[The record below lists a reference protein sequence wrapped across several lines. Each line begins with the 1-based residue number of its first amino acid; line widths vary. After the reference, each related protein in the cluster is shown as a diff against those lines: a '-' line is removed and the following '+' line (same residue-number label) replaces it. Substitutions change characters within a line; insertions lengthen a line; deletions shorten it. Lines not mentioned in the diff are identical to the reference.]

1 MDIIAEERSLSQ
13 HALLADLQDSEERD
27 LILDDSQNEDIF
39 SQSCLTLTQ
48 RHNLVGKPLDKT
60 ENIESSQKR
69 QRVQNF
75 VKEGEYVGRQIASQI
90 ENQALRGES
99 SASQI
104 KNNRSQQRLE
114 LQAAASQ
121 QGRFRNEPREQLL
134 GSPQTNQR
142 KNDLAGV
149 KSSQLPVQRN
159 SELKGDLTHQKLNH
173 HSKSP
178 SSLPASSISAVNNS
192 QKRSTI
198 LTKVNNEGLR
208 SNQGKNKNS
217 ESLKTSMRSEYSA
230 SSDDDD
236 VVLKDGAAGKSYQ

>member
-1 MDIIAEERSLSQ
+1 MDIIAEEERLSQ
-13 HALLADLQDSEERD
+13 HALLADLQDSEEGD

-48 RHNLVGKPLDKT
+48 RHNLVGKLLDGT
-60 ENIESSQKR
+60 ENSESSQKR
-69 QRVQNF
+69 QRIQDF
-75 VKEGEYVGRQIASQI
+75 VKEGEYFGRQRASQI

-99 SASQI
+99 TASQI

-114 LQAAASQ
+114 HQTAASQ

-134 GSPQTNQR
+134 SSPQTNQR
-142 KNDLAGV
+142 KNVSAGG
-149 KSSQLPVQRN
+149 KSSQIPVQRN
-159 SELKGDLTHQKLNH
+159 SELKGDLSHQRLEH

-178 SSLPASSISAVNNS
+178 TPLPASSMTAASNS

-198 LTKVNNEGLR
+198 LTKVNNEGLK

-236 VVLKDGAAGKSYQ
+236 IVLKDNAAGKLYQ